1 MKENTFCE
9 YKLQRKNKRSSPKN
23 GKLFIIL
30 VHYVHYMY
38 VFAYMRWIDRDTCR
52 NSV

>member
-30 VHYVHYMY
+30 VHYTY
-38 VFAYMRWIDRDTCR
+38 VVAYMIWIDRDTCR